1 VDNSADA
8 KILPSAML
16 SILGS
21 LTAVGTATAEA
32 PAVVV
37 VAVLIGVV
45 VVKTGKSGGQI
56 AITCV
61 RTVSNCDWSKR

>member
-1 VDNSADA
+1 
-8 KILPSAML
+8 
-16 SILGS
+16 
-21 LTAVGTATAEA
+21 
-32 PAVVV
+32 
-37 VAVLIGVV
+37 V